1 MKLRV
6 LGIDILL
13 IQVSITDGRRV
24 ILHRICIS
32 LFHGGH
38 LENHPKSR
46 VGPKISSDNI
56 LILNLGGPMNNIIP
70 RTEGH

>member
-1 MKLRV
+1 MKLSV

-24 ILHRICIS
+24 ILHHKCIS
-32 LFHGGH
+32 LFHGVH

-56 LILNLGGPMNNIIP
+56 LILNQGVQ
-70 RTEGH
+70 